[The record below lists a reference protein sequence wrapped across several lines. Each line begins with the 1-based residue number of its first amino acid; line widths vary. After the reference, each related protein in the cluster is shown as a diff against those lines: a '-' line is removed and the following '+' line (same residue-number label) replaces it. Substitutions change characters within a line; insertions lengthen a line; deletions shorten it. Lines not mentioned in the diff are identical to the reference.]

1 MKKLCTMVAALLVAA
16 MSFADVSYEYN
27 GGWTNDY
34 GWQNKQ
40 DMYETMNQMWN
51 KYAGVKEDA
60 ANYTWKAIDSC
71 ATVQEGLTSACYA
84 DNIQKGMS
92 ILFFREA
99 EVKTA
104 YQWLLDYVKKVCTLQ
119 KKSTDIDSET
129 TSAAAY
135 LRYNLQ
141 SFFMS
146 SDYAAYPYPANYKA
160 YGNIDYFQSTWKHGF
175 DNPTTVTDSF
185 KLQTPYKEQVINGE
199 TVKYAFDGWYTNPEF
214 TGDKVI
220 WITPATTGKLYAKWI
235 EYIPTIS
242 EVIEMPNDTVVK
254 IKATTTFFEGTMA
267 YLQDATAGI
276 RVIFPADTKLA
287 ENTLFFV
294 KGKKG
299 VENGA
304 PLFTVSEVISQEK
317 TSAIVAI
324 VADQV
329 RFLPDY
335 EGMLIK
341 LEGKRVA
348 GYSAAGDPSFRDDY
362 DTIIS
367 YNLPINQNTFNIRR
381 KADVIGVVERYIPY
395 VAGTDSLSGLRIR
408 AFVKN
413 VTPSAPAGRDAHQ
426 YEAIPTG
433 RVDAET
439 GKAINYYLSNDWMFS
454 NVLDNFNSNKPN
466 DIASGSRSVVL
477 HNGFLYFP
485 NRDGNQPSYVNFK
498 KVNIKDGDMF
508 DAIPSADYLFRKG
521 GQAGSDFVFG
531 PANDLKKDNAG
542 NVLAANLITSAKG
555 EFQVWVMDDIDN
567 GKGRLL
573 IDETTLNDDYADNT
587 TIRFDAIGVSGDVT
601 KDAIV
606 MAASANTGDV
616 YYWNIQNGK
625 WDGKHYCIKTK
636 GEHNFSYAPQIF
648 PIEGGMF
655 YVDGYNDY
663 PILFDMQG
671 NNLGWFDTTDDGGM
685 APLVTNRNGQVRR
698 TGHNGVVEFE
708 LGGEYFLVM
717 AGGNTINKP
726 ASTFV
731 LYKFADKE
739 RVFANMTQLWEF
751 PYDGMGDTSNDVR
764 VAVPCVRIVDEH
776 TAKIAVY
783 TNNNGYGVYTL
794 SVDVADIP
802 TDSQSATDES
812 SKNLQNVRKVFRDG
826 QVYILRNGK
835 TYTITGVEVE

>member
-27 GGWTNDY
+27 DGWTNDY

-587 TIRFDAIGVSGDVT
+587 TIRFDAFGVYGDVNG
-601 KDAIV
+601 DAMV
-606 MAASANTGDV
+606 MAACASASDV
-616 YYWNIQNGK
+616 YYWTITDGEWNGNHEYIPME
-625 WDGKHYCIKTK
+625 GGY
-636 GEHNFSYAPQIF
+636 NFGTAPQIF
-648 PIEGGMF
+648 PVSDELF
-655 YVDGYNDY
+655 YVDGFNNY
-663 PILFDMQG
+663 PILFNTDG
-671 NNLGWFDTTDDGGM
+671 EVKDFFDTSDE
-685 APLVTNRNGQVRR
+685 ACLALVTNRNGKARA
-698 TGHNGVVEFE
+698 TGHNGLAEFE

-717 AGGNTINKP
+717 AGNNTTGNP

-731 LYKFADKE
+731 LYKCADENRAFKE
-739 RVFANMTQLWEF
+739 MTQMWEF
-751 PYDGMGDTSNDVR
+751 PYDGMGDVSNDVR
-764 VAVPCVRIVDEH
+764 TAVPYVQIVDEM
-776 TAKIAVY
+776 TAKICVY
-783 TNNNGYGVYTL
+783 TNNNGYGVYTFTIGTESTTGIDNAQTAPAV
-794 SVDVADIP
+794 SVDKMMI
-802 TDSQSATDES
+802 
-812 SKNLQNVRKVFRDG
+812 DG
-826 QVYILRNGK
+826 QLYIIRG
-835 TYTITGVEVE
+835 GVRYSVMGNVVK